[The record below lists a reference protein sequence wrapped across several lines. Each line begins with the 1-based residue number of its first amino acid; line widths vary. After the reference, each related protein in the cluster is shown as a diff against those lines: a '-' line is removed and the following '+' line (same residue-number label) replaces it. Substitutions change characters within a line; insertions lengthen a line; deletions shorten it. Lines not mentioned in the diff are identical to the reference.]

1 MTAHSG
7 NPLNYLE
14 SLVLP
19 VKRYNIMVIPEGSC
33 QVRRYGIKMATIKK
47 IVVASIV
54 LVVGLCLLITDY
66 ILSNIDEAEF
76 ERLQV
81 ENLTQ
86 RDELTR
92 LAVMLEDLRQEVVVL
107 SQNDAKVRVMA
118 KLSAPKSDSIVGVG
132 GPVPQ
137 KDISREFSDIQ
148 QRIDEVRRQIDLR
161 RESQE
166 EIQGILN
173 DQRSLLAAK
182 PTGWPV
188 KGWLTSSFGMR
199 RDPFDGRRKMHEG
212 LDIAAR
218 TGTPVVATADGIVSS
233 VKTEPGYGKV
243 VIIDHGYG
251 YRTIYGHNSR
261 YYVKVGQRVRRG
273 DRIAAVGNTGRS
285 TGSHVHYEIRL
296 NSVPVN
302 PYKYL

>member
-1 MTAHSG
+1 MSD
-7 NPLNYLE
+7 
-14 SLVLP
+14 
-19 VKRYNIMVIPEGSC
+19 KRFTILVIPEGSH
-33 QVRRYGIKMATIKK
+33 QVRRFGVRLSVLKRIAAAA
-47 IVVASIV
+47 VV
-54 LVVGLCLLITDY
+54 LVLGLAGLITDY
-66 ILSNIDEAEF
+66 VLTNLDQNELK
-76 ERLQV
+76 RLQV
-81 ENLTQ
+81 ENLSQ
-86 RDELTR
+86 REELHR
-92 LAVMLEDLRQEVVVL
+92 LVVKLEDLRQEIVVL
-107 SQNDAKVRVMA
+107 AQNDAKVRVMA
-118 KLSAPKSDSIVGVG
+118 KLSAPKSDSMVGVG
-132 GPVPQ
+132 GPATQEDVN
-137 KDISREFSDIQ
+137 REFSVIQ

-182 PTGWPV
+182 PGGWPV

-199 RDPFDGRRKMHEG
+199 RDPFNGRRKMHEG

-218 TGTPVVATADGIVSS
+218 TGTSVTATADGIVSS

-243 VIIDHGYG
+243 VILDHGYG

-273 DRIAAVGNTGRS
+273 ERIAAVGNTGRS

-296 NSVPVN
+296 NGVPVN
-302 PYKYL
+302 PRKYL

>member
-1 MTAHSG
+1 M
-7 NPLNYLE
+7 PD
-14 SLVLP
+14 
-19 VKRYNIMVIPEGSC
+19 KRFTILVIPEGSH
-33 QVRRYGIKMATIKK
+33 QVRRFGVRLSVLKRIAAAA
-47 IVVASIV
+47 VVLA
-54 LVVGLCLLITDY
+54 LGLAGLITDY
-66 ILSNIDEAEF
+66 VLTNLDQNEL

-81 ENLTQ
+81 ENLSQ
-86 RDELTR
+86 REELHR
-92 LAVMLEDLRQEVVVL
+92 LIVKLEDLRQEIVVL
-107 SQNDAKVRVMA
+107 AQNDAKVRVMA
-118 KLSAPKSDSIVGVG
+118 KLSAPKSDSMVGVG
-132 GPVPQ
+132 GPATQEDVN
-137 KDISREFSDIQ
+137 REFSVIQ

-182 PTGWPV
+182 PGGWPV

-199 RDPFDGRRKMHEG
+199 RDPFNGRRKMHEG

-218 TGTPVVATADGIVSS
+218 TGTSVTATADGIVSS

-243 VIIDHGYG
+243 VILDHGYG
-251 YRTIYGHNSR
+251 YRTIYGHNSK

-273 DRIAAVGNTGRS
+273 ERIAAVGNTGRS

-296 NSVPVN
+296 NGVPVN
-302 PYKYL
+302 PRKYL

>member
-1 MTAHSG
+1 LSD
-7 NPLNYLE
+7 
-14 SLVLP
+14 
-19 VKRYNIMVIPEGSC
+19 KRFTILVIPEGSH
-33 QVRRYGIKMATIKK
+33 QVRRFGVRLSVLKRIAAAA
-47 IVVASIV
+47 VV
-54 LVVGLCLLITDY
+54 LVLGLAGLITDY
-66 ILSNIDEAEF
+66 VLTNLDQNEL

-81 ENLTQ
+81 ENLSQ
-86 RDELTR
+86 REELHR
-92 LAVMLEDLRQEVVVL
+92 LVVKLEDLRQEIVVL
-107 SQNDAKVRVMA
+107 AQNDAKVRVMA
-118 KLSAPKSDSIVGVG
+118 KLSAPKSDSMVGVG
-132 GPVPQ
+132 GPATQEDVN
-137 KDISREFSDIQ
+137 REFSVIQ

-182 PTGWPV
+182 PGGWPV

-199 RDPFDGRRKMHEG
+199 RDPFNGRRKMHEG

-218 TGTPVVATADGIVSS
+218 TGTSVTATADGIVSS

-243 VIIDHGYG
+243 VILDHGYG

-273 DRIAAVGNTGRS
+273 ERIAAVGNTGRS

-296 NSVPVN
+296 NGVPVN
-302 PYKYL
+302 PRKYL

>member
-1 MTAHSG
+1 LS
-7 NPLNYLE
+7 E
-14 SLVLP
+14 
-19 VKRYNIMVIPEGSC
+19 KRFTILVIPEGSH
-33 QVRRYGIKMATIKK
+33 QVRRFGVRLSVLKRIAAAA
-47 IVVASIV
+47 VVLALV
-54 LVVGLCLLITDY
+54 LAGLITDY
-66 ILSNIDEAEF
+66 VLTNLDQNEL

-81 ENLTQ
+81 ENLSQ
-86 RDELTR
+86 REELHR
-92 LAVMLEDLRQEVVVL
+92 LVVKLEDLRQEIVVL
-107 SQNDAKVRVMA
+107 AQNDAKVRVMA
-118 KLSAPKSDSIVGVG
+118 KLSAPKSDSMVGVG
-132 GPVPQ
+132 GPATQEDVN
-137 KDISREFSDIQ
+137 REFSVIQ

-182 PTGWPV
+182 PGGWPV

-199 RDPFDGRRKMHEG
+199 RDPFNGRRKMHEG

-218 TGTPVVATADGIVSS
+218 TGTSVTATADGIVSS

-243 VIIDHGYG
+243 VILDHGYG

-273 DRIAAVGNTGRS
+273 ERIAAVGNTGRS

-296 NSVPVN
+296 NGVPVN
-302 PYKYL
+302 PRKYL

>member
-1 MTAHSG
+1 MS
-7 NPLNYLE
+7 E
-14 SLVLP
+14 
-19 VKRYNIMVIPEGSC
+19 KRFTILVIPEGSH
-33 QVRRYGIKMATIKK
+33 QVRRFGVRLSVLKRIAAAA
-47 IVVASIV
+47 VVLA
-54 LVVGLCLLITDY
+54 LGLAGLITDY
-66 ILSNIDEAEF
+66 VLTNLDQNEL

-81 ENLTQ
+81 ENLSQ
-86 RDELTR
+86 REELHR
-92 LAVMLEDLRQEVVVL
+92 LVVKLEDLRQEIVVL
-107 SQNDAKVRVMA
+107 AQNDAKVRVMA
-118 KLSAPKSDSIVGVG
+118 KLSAPKSDSMVGVG
-132 GPVPQ
+132 GPATQEDVN
-137 KDISREFSDIQ
+137 REFSVIQ

-182 PTGWPV
+182 PGGWPV

-199 RDPFDGRRKMHEG
+199 RDPFNGRRKMHEG

-218 TGTPVVATADGIVSS
+218 TGTSVTATADGIVSS

-243 VIIDHGYG
+243 VILDHGYG

-273 DRIAAVGNTGRS
+273 ERIAAVGNTGRS

-296 NSVPVN
+296 NGVPVN
-302 PYKYL
+302 PRKYL

>member
-1 MTAHSG
+1 
-7 NPLNYLE
+7 
-14 SLVLP
+14 LP
-19 VKRYNIMVIPEGSC
+19 EKRFTILVIPEGSH
-33 QVRRYGIKMATIKK
+33 QVRRFGVRMNMIKGAAFAAVILLLGL
-47 IVVASIV
+47 AV
-54 LVVGLCLLITDY
+54 LMTDY
-66 ILSNIDEAEF
+66 VLTNFDRNEL

-81 ENLTQ
+81 ENLSQ
-86 RDELTR
+86 REELHR
-92 LAVMLEDLRQEVVVL
+92 LVVKLEDLRQEIVVL
-107 SQNDAKVRVMA
+107 AQNDAKVRVMA
-118 KLSAPKSDSIVGVG
+118 KLSAPKGDSMVGVG
-132 GPVPQ
+132 GPATQDDV
-137 KDISREFSDIQ
+137 KREFSDIQ

-182 PTGWPV
+182 PVGWPV

-199 RDPFDGRRKMHEG
+199 RDPFNGRRKMHEG

-218 TGTPVVATADGIVSS
+218 TGTAVVVTADGIVSS

-243 VIIDHGYG
+243 VIVDHGYG
-251 YRTIYGHNSR
+251 YRTIYGHNSK

-273 DRIAAVGNTGRS
+273 ERIAAVGNTGRS

-296 NSVPVN
+296 NGVPVN

>member
-1 MTAHSG
+1 LSD
-7 NPLNYLE
+7 
-14 SLVLP
+14 
-19 VKRYNIMVIPEGSC
+19 KRFTILVIPEGSH
-33 QVRRYGIKMATIKK
+33 QVRRFGVRLSVLKRIAAAAV
-47 IVVASIV
+47 VVA
-54 LVVGLCLLITDY
+54 LGLAGLITDY
-66 ILSNIDEAEF
+66 VLTNLDQNELK
-76 ERLQV
+76 RLQV
-81 ENLTQ
+81 ENLSQ
-86 RDELTR
+86 REELHR
-92 LAVMLEDLRQEVVVL
+92 LVVKLEDLRQEIVVL
-107 SQNDAKVRVMA
+107 AQNDAKVRVMA
-118 KLSAPKSDSIVGVG
+118 KLSAPKSDSMVGLG
-132 GPVPQ
+132 GPATQEDVN
-137 KDISREFSDIQ
+137 REFSVIQ

-182 PTGWPV
+182 PGGWPV

-199 RDPFDGRRKMHEG
+199 RDPFNGRRKMHEG

-218 TGTPVVATADGIVSS
+218 TGTSVTATADGIVSS

-243 VIIDHGYG
+243 VILDHGYG

-273 DRIAAVGNTGRS
+273 ERIAAVGNTGRS

-296 NSVPVN
+296 NGVPVN
-302 PYKYL
+302 PRKYL

>member
-1 MTAHSG
+1 MSD
-7 NPLNYLE
+7 
-14 SLVLP
+14 
-19 VKRYNIMVIPEGSC
+19 KRFTILVIPEGSH
-33 QVRRYGIKMATIKK
+33 QVRRFGVRLSVLKRIAAAA
-47 IVVASIV
+47 VVLALV
-54 LVVGLCLLITDY
+54 LAGLITDY
-66 ILSNIDEAEF
+66 VLTNLDQNEL

-81 ENLTQ
+81 ENLSQ
-86 RDELTR
+86 REELHR
-92 LAVMLEDLRQEVVVL
+92 LVVKLEDLRQEIVVL
-107 SQNDAKVRVMA
+107 AQNDAKVRVMA
-118 KLSAPKSDSIVGVG
+118 KLSAPKSDSMVGVG
-132 GPVPQ
+132 GPATQEDVN
-137 KDISREFSDIQ
+137 REFSVIQ

-182 PTGWPV
+182 PGGWPV

-199 RDPFDGRRKMHEG
+199 RDPFNGRRKMHEG

-218 TGTPVVATADGIVSS
+218 TGTSVTATADGIVSS

-243 VIIDHGYG
+243 VILDHGYG
-251 YRTIYGHNSR
+251 YRTIYGHNSK

-273 DRIAAVGNTGRS
+273 ERIAAVGNTGRS

-296 NSVPVN
+296 NGVPVN
-302 PYKYL
+302 PRKYL

>member
-1 MTAHSG
+1 MSD
-7 NPLNYLE
+7 
-14 SLVLP
+14 
-19 VKRYNIMVIPEGSC
+19 KRFTILVIPEGSH
-33 QVRRYGIKMATIKK
+33 QVRRFGVRLSVLKRIAAAA
-47 IVVASIV
+47 VV
-54 LVVGLCLLITDY
+54 LVLGLAGLITDY
-66 ILSNIDEAEF
+66 VLTNLDQNEL

-81 ENLTQ
+81 ENLSQ
-86 RDELTR
+86 REELHR
-92 LAVMLEDLRQEVVVL
+92 LVVKLEDLRQEIVVL
-107 SQNDAKVRVMA
+107 AQNDAKVRVMA
-118 KLSAPKSDSIVGVG
+118 KLSAPKSDSMVGVG
-132 GPVPQ
+132 GPATQEDVN
-137 KDISREFSDIQ
+137 REFSVIQ

-182 PTGWPV
+182 PGGWPV

-199 RDPFDGRRKMHEG
+199 RDPFNGRRKMHEG

-218 TGTPVVATADGIVSS
+218 TGTSVTATADGIVSS

-243 VIIDHGYG
+243 VILDHGYG
-251 YRTIYGHNSR
+251 YRTIYGHNSK

-273 DRIAAVGNTGRS
+273 ERIAAVGNTGRS

-296 NSVPVN
+296 NGVPVN
-302 PYKYL
+302 PRKYL